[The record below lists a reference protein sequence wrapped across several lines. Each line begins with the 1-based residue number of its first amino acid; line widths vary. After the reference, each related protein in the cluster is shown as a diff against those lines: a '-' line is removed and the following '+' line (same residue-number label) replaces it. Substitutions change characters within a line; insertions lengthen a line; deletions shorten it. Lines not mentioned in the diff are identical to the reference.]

1 MKQRKKPNEPLAN
14 FEWTVDD
21 EQTMAR
27 MLQNRRSYQQ
37 IGNALGRSKNAC
49 QERASAIRGR
59 MRDAGISHEE
69 IEKLFPRARL
79 STLQITKDKNK
90 KTVNSSFLPPRPRTP
105 GNPTTKPE
113 PVSKPVPDLPKIEGA
128 MFERKIVGLYMVTAI
143 SAAGIWILA
152 GAFIYSLI

>member
-59 MRDAGISHEE
+59 MRDAGISQEE
-69 IEKLFPRARL
+69 IEKLFPRAKL
-79 STLQITKDKNK
+79 SRFQLAANK
-90 KTVNSSFLPPRPRTP
+90 KKETVNSGFLPPRPRTQS
-105 GNPTTKPE
+105 NPKTKPK
-113 PVSKPVPDLPKIEGA
+113 PVSKPVPELPRVEGA
-128 MFERKIVGLYMVTAI
+128 MFERKIVGLYMVAAI